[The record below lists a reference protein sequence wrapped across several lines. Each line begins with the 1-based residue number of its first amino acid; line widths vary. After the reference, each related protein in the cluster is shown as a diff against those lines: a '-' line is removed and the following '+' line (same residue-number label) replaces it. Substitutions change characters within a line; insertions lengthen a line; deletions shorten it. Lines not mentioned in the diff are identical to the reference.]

1 MRRVLT
7 RFGLWMML
15 LPASAASA
23 QHDSLAVSAGE
34 LGARLRFLSSDV
46 FEGRLPGTRGETL
59 TTAYLTAELAA
70 LGLRPGADSGW
81 LQPVD
86 IVTHRASAASPN
98 EGRLSGRVTRTLEF
112 GRDFRVANYGAD
124 DTVAAGGELVFVG
137 YGIHAP
143 DYRWDDFRGAD
154 LRGKVAVLLLG
165 EPAVAGD
172 TAAFNGARASRY
184 SWMAGKLEE
193 LERRGAVGVLVVQAA
208 GALSRAPATGMRRL
222 AASAEGA
229 TLRFTGAIS
238 DSAFASLLPRGRR
251 LSSLLTAAK
260 RRGFRAAPTG
270 VRLDVRFTTEPVR
283 VGTSNVIGVVPGT
296 DYALRDE
303 HVVLSAH
310 WDAYGIGRPVDGDS
324 IYNGAL
330 DDGSGVSQLLALA
343 RIFAANPQRRSITF
357 LFTTAEEWGLLG
369 ARAFVCWG
377 PVPAG
382 RMVANFNVDDGIE
395 LFGVKRNASPLGIE
409 HSSLAEAVGRVAGAM
424 KLRVTPDPYP
434 DQGFFLRADN
444 FPFALAGV
452 PSLYMALGTDA
463 AGQPAGFVD
472 GKVEEYLQRHYHRPS
487 DEYDT
492 VVVDLA
498 GAVQFAEFVR
508 DVTIDVAN
516 APTRPEW
523 LPGSEFRRL
532 PAGTGCAR

>member
-1 MRRVLT
+1 MRRLLT

-23 QHDSLAVSAGE
+23 QHDSLAVSAEE

-46 FEGRLPGTRGETL
+46 FEGRLPGTRGEAL

-70 LGLRPGADSGW
+70 FGLRPGADSGW
-81 LQPVD
+81 LQRVD
-86 IVTHRASAASPN
+86 IVTHRASAASPS
-98 EGRLSGRVTRTLEF
+98 EGRVSGRVTRTLEF

-143 DYRWDDFRGAD
+143 DHRWDDFRGAD

-193 LERRGAVGVLVVQAA
+193 LERRGAVGVLAVQAA

-251 LSSLLTAAK
+251 LGDLLAGAK
-260 RRGFRAAPTG
+260 RRGFRAVPTG

-283 VGTSNVIGVVPGT
+283 VGTFNVIGVVPGT
-296 DYALRDE
+296 DRALRDE

-343 RIFAANPQRRSITF
+343 RVFAANPQRRSITF

-369 ARAFVCWG
+369 ARAFVCGG
-377 PVPAG
+377 PVPAA
-382 RMVANFNVDDGIE
+382 RMAANLNVDDGIE

-492 VVVDLA
+492 VVLDLA

-516 APTRPEW
+516 AQARPEW
-523 LPGSEFRRL
+523 LPGSEFRRP
-532 PAGTGCAR
+532 PAGAGCAR